1 MTDPRRDAVDP
12 READAAPPQP
22 AHPDRSAPSPLI
34 EAPSADV
41 APADES
47 LRLPGEHRG
56 GFSRLPTAP
65 VEVTRIEAGSTATWM
80 EPQRPLVGLA
90 GWALG
95 FAIAGLVVACFVGW
109 GFPLGIGSA
118 ITAIVALRR
127 PLENRAVA
135 VWALALGV
143 VSVLY
148 SAGWLVW
155 AAQTANL
162 FA

>member
-1 MTDPRRDAVDP
+1 MTDPRRDAVEP
-12 READAAPPQP
+12 REWDAAPPQP
-22 AHPDRSAPSPLI
+22 AQAPQPAQPPQI
-34 EAPSADV
+34 EPPSTDV

-56 GFSRLPTAP
+56 GFTRLPTAP
-65 VEVTRIEAGSTATWM
+65 VEVLRAETGSTATWI

-95 FAIAGLVVACFVGW
+95 FSVAGLVVACFVGW

-135 VWALALGV
+135 IWALVLGL

>member
-1 MTDPRRDAVDP
+1 MNDE
-12 READAAPPQP
+12 REDAATPGEPGVPPAPP
-22 AHPDRSAPSPLI
+22 ATLIGAPTP
-34 EAPSADV
+34 DV
-41 APADES
+41 APADET

-65 VEVTRIEAGSTATWM
+65 VQLTRAETASVPTTWI
-80 EPQRPLVGLA
+80 EPQRPTVGLA

-95 FAIAGLVVACFVGW
+95 FSILGLAIACVVGW
-109 GFPLGIGSA
+109 GFPIGVGSA

-135 VWALALGV
+135 VWALVLGIL
-143 VSVLY
+143 SVLY
-148 SAGWLVW
+148 SAGWLYW
-155 AAQTANL
+155 AAQQANI